1 MRDQYPSWLLTWVPG
16 APGGGTLLQTLTGSS
31 QTSSPL
37 VHLLQQHH
45 IHRCPERHPCPAPG
59 LGTGGVLRS
68 QLTPRLTLLAPVC
81 PTPVARCTLVPHDWT
96 VCAWPSSVWCLHV
109 LARLCSVPCRSVSKA
124 WRPNCVSLP
133 LTHVWGLTGSS
144 CPGSL
149 LQAMVGAQG
158 SEETSS
164 APVSIL
170 GLSCTHGLSRLNCP
184 GLLLGLDLRG
194 QGTALERSGEG
205 EEEGERSQD
214 PGLAGLGLQR
224 EQRGGPH
231 LLPWDGNDQG
241 RAGGRAFLWVLGA
254 RLGREELGE
263 TRAKLETE
271 WQGQVRA
278 AGARGQRS
286 SCFGDSG
293 ESEQKD

>member
-1 MRDQYPSWLLTWVPG
+1 MRDQYPSWLLTRVPG

-45 IHRCPERHPCPAPG
+45 IHQCPGRHPCPAPG
-59 LGTGGVLRS
+59 LGAGGVLRS

-81 PTPVARCTLVPHDWT
+81 PTPVTRCTLVPHDWT

-109 LARLCSVPCRSVSKA
+109 LARLCSVPCCSVSKA

-205 EEEGERSQD
+205 KRRASVPRIQAWRGWGCRGNREGGATSA
-214 PGLAGLGLQR
+214 PLG
-224 EQRGGPH
+224 
-231 LLPWDGNDQG
+231 
-241 RAGGRAFLWVLGA
+241 
-254 RLGREELGE
+254 
-263 TRAKLETE
+263 
-271 WQGQVRA
+271 WQ
-278 AGARGQRS
+278 
-286 SCFGDSG
+286 
-293 ESEQKD
+293 